1 MHNIHNAVRHL
12 HLDLDWIS
20 VYFYFQP
27 DRFDR
32 AGFINHDHRAFPDY
46 VLKKERKKKKKKK
59 GRK

>member
-20 VYFYFQP
+20 IYFYFQP

-32 AGFINHDHRAFPDY
+32 AGFINHDHRAFSDY
-46 VLKKERKKKKKKK
+46 VLKKEN
-59 GRK
+59 